1 MSLAFRPNVSIVDTD
16 YGSVLLDER
25 KGRYFQL
32 NPSGRIVVRTLLEG
46 GDSEEAAGALIEE
59 YDVSRERAEQDVT
72 ALVEGLRAAGLVTP

>member
-59 YDVSRERAEQDVT
+59 YDVSRERAERDVT

>member
-1 MSLAFRPNVSIVDTD
+1 MSLAFRADVSIVDTD

-46 GDSEEAAGALIEE
+46 GDSEQAAGALIEE

-72 ALVEGLRAAGLVTP
+72 TLVEGLRAAGLVTS

>member
-1 MSLAFRPNVSIVDTD
+1 MSLAFRSNVSIVDTD

-32 NPSGRIVVRTLLEG
+32 NPSGRIVVRTLLDG

-59 YDVSRERAEQDVT
+59 YEVSRERAEQDVT

>member
-72 ALVEGLRAAGLVTP
+72 ALVEGLRAAGLVTS

>member
-46 GDSEEAAGALIEE
+46 GGSDEAAGALIEE

>member
-46 GDSEEAAGALIEE
+46 GDSGEAVGALIEE

>member
-46 GDSEEAAGALIEE
+46 GDSDQAAGALIEE

-72 ALVEGLRAAGLVTP
+72 ALVEGLRAAGLVTS

>member
-46 GDSEEAAGALIEE
+46 GDSDEAAGALIEE